1 MPRSI
6 ADLTLSFGL
15 VSIPVKVYAATDSK
29 DGISFNLI
37 HKDCG
42 SRVKQQLVC
51 IKEEVVVERSDLVK
65 GFEFSPGQYVIFA
78 PEELKELENATTHLV
93 DIVGFVPAGSIDPV
107 YFEKAYYLA
116 PDKRGD
122 KPYKL
127 LLEGMKQTNRCA
139 LARWTWRGKSYTVQ
153 VRPSLEGGLVLQQL
167 LYATEVRSF
176 NELKIP
182 EGEVSEKELD
192 LAATLIEQIAQE
204 FDPGEYKDDFK
215 YRIEAAIEQ
224 KIQGKQ
230 ITISEEPEAGGGA
243 QVIDLMEALRASIA
257 KKTPAANKGTTAVS
271 ASAAAGKARKSPKKA
286 ETAAAPPAKKTAR
299 KTGK

>member
-51 IKEEVVVERSDLVK
+51 IKEDVVVERSDLVK
-65 GFEFSPGQYVIFA
+65 GFEFSPGQYVIFT

-153 VRPSLEGGLVLQQL
+153 VRPSVEGGLVLQQL
-167 LYATEVRSF
+167 LYANEVRSF

-182 EGEVSEKELD
+182 EGEVSQKELD

-204 FDPGEYKDDFK
+204 FDPSEYKDDFK

-230 ITISEEPEAGGGA
+230 ITVSEEPEAAGGA

-257 KKTPAANKGTTAVS
+257 KKAP
-271 ASAAAGKARKSPKKA
+271 ASATPGAGKARKSPKKA